1 MSDYGNGPYYGG
13 GGSGGGG
20 GFFASQSSPGG
31 RKPPAV
37 SLRPVTIKQILNA
50 NQPHADAEF
59 TIDDTEPTQ
68 ILFVAQVVG
77 CEAGATNIVY
87 NVTDGSGILEVRQWL
102 NNNEDP
108 EAKVNSISHLAWVRV
123 IGNIK
128 SFHNKRSVTAAHI
141 HVVTDMA
148 EIFYHQ
154 VEALSVH
161 LYFTKGPLTESG
173 ALATSSGAAGVPS
186 DYTAAAVRG
195 GADQY
200 ADMEPLQRQILM
212 FMKNTITDENGSS
225 VIEIANAVKKT
236 GATADKISEAI
247 DALTDNGFIYASIDD
262 EHYIVA

>member
-1 MSDYGNGPYYGG
+1 MSLTHINGPI
-13 GGSGGGG
+13 
-20 GFFASQSSPGG
+20 
-31 RKPPAV
+31 PP
-37 SLRPVTIKQILNA
+37 
-50 NQPHADAEF
+50 
-59 TIDDTEPTQ
+59 
-68 ILFVAQVVG
+68 
-77 CEAGATNIVY
+77 C
-87 NVTDGSGILEVRQWL
+87 
-102 NNNEDP
+102 
-108 EAKVNSISHLAWVRV
+108 SHLAWVRV

-154 VEALSVH
+154 LETLSVH
-161 LYFTKGPLTESG
+161 LYFIKGPLTESG
-173 ALATSSGAAGVPS
+173 ALATSSGAAGGVPS
-186 DYTAAAVRG
+186 DYTAVAGRG

-236 GATADKISEAI
+236 GATADKISYVLSLKLPGWNVGLTYFISREAI

-262 EHYIVA
+262 VCNLPLMLHSFPADLSARRNITLLHELVVVLSFHTYVPPWPSHVLFELLYPDHRQVLAS